1 MILDSPK
8 LKHLPIG
15 LDQCR
20 KLSVLDVSGCSD
32 LSYLPL
38 DLTGMKVLKLN
49 GCRSIVKLPVTL
61 SDCEDLELIEMEG
74 VSAEIP
80 GQLKA
85 KLHVKIV
92 RDR

>member
-1 MILDSPK
+1 M
-8 LKHLPIG
+8 
-15 LDQCR
+15 
-20 KLSVLDVSGCSD
+20 
-32 LSYLPL
+32 SYLPL